1 MLSYLKIAFRNI
13 RKNGLYSFIN
23 LTGLTL
29 GLGVAI
35 TLFWIVRFEY
45 SFDRYHSKADRI
57 YRIRSADKFGE
68 LQSHVPQGVIKA
80 LKEQLPGVESAASLY
95 AQNEAGIKIGTA
107 IYSQKNIFFAPPAML
122 EMLDL
127 VWLEGSPAQSLS
139 EPGKAVI
146 DEETAGKLFNG
157 DAMGKT
163 FRYNNEMDLT
173 VSGIIK
179 KVPVNSEFPLAMVIS
194 WETLKKAREEFR
206 NENYWGGGDSM
217 NQGFVLLKKGA
228 DPEPANKILTDLVKT
243 HKDESTIASYE
254 LQPLADMHF
263 DTTKDPF
270 NYSIPAWTIYTL
282 ASIGLF
288 LIFIACINY
297 VNLATV
303 QSIQRGREIA
313 MRKVLGSGKTRLIFQ
328 FFGETAIL
336 VFAALLM
343 GSLLA
348 SRLIES
354 SSQLL
359 NTQAGESQVWGAGT
373 IVFLIV
379 LGLVVTFLA
388 GFYPAIVVSGFEPKR
403 ALQRAK
409 FIPVG
414 HGVSLRSGLVTL
426 QFVIAQV
433 LVICTLIG
441 IRQIRYFY
449 EKDLGFDKNDIV
461 TVAMPERGSS
471 HFRERFRQELMEYP
485 EIRDVAFGLTTPASK
500 RNHWWSAVSDPNLP
514 GGGETFRIQHIDT
527 NYFDF
532 FRIPLLAGRK
542 LTVVDT
548 TRGPGTS
555 VENTDVMIN
564 EKAARDLG
572 YRDLQKALGRRIE
585 VWGMKTTIVGVVK
598 DYNSEDLKSKL
609 IPHVYMYGSWN
620 FQLASIR
627 IDPHKKAAALAH
639 IGEKWKGIFPN
650 NYYKPS
656 FLEDDINGFYEN
668 EQKLTNF
675 LKLFAMIGIVI
686 GSLGLFGLVSFV
698 VTQRTKEIGVR
709 KVLGATGASIVSLL
723 SKDFLKLVLVAFAIA
738 SPIAW
743 YLMKQFLKEYTFKID
758 IEPWVFVLA
767 GAVST
772 GVALVTISV
781 QSIRA
786 AMMNPAESL
795 RGNE

>member
-1 MLSYLKIAFRNI
+1 MKGENGTKNLNINALSSLFPILPFLHPPLSKFKTMFSYLKIAFRNV

-45 SFDRYHSKADRI
+45 SFDRYHSKAERI
-57 YRIRSADKFGE
+57 YRIRSTDKFGE
-68 LQSHVPQGVIKA
+68 KQSHVPYGVIKV
-80 LKEQLPGVESAASLY
+80 LNEQLPGVENAGSLY

-107 IYSQKNIFFAPPAML
+107 IYSQENSFFAPPAML

-127 VWLEGSPAQSLS
+127 VWLEGSPVQSLS
-139 EPGKAVI
+139 EPGKVVI
-146 DEETAGKLFNG
+146 DDETAGKLFNG
-157 DAMGKT
+157 NAMGKS
-163 FRYNNEMDLT
+163 FRYNNDMDLT

-243 HKDESTIASYE
+243 HQDESTIASYE

-270 NYSIPAWTIYTL
+270 KYSVPAWTIYTL

-348 SRLIES
+348 SKLIGS

-388 GFYPAIVVSGFEPKR
+388 GFYPAI
-403 ALQRAK
+403 
-409 FIPVG
+409 PVLSRKELCR
-414 HGVSLRSGLVTL
+414 VQNRLRSGVG
-426 QFVIAQV
+426 FRCV
-433 LVICTLIG
+433 LV
-441 IRQIRYFY
+441 
-449 EKDLGFDKNDIV
+449 
-461 TVAMPERGSS
+461 
-471 HFRERFRQELMEYP
+471 
-485 EIRDVAFGLTTPASK
+485 
-500 RNHWWSAVSDPNLP
+500 W
-514 GGGETFRIQHIDT
+514 
-527 NYFDF
+527 
-532 FRIPLLAGRK
+532 
-542 LTVVDT
+542 
-548 TRGPGTS
+548 
-555 VENTDVMIN
+555 
-564 EKAARDLG
+564 
-572 YRDLQKALGRRIE
+572 
-585 VWGMKTTIVGVVK
+585 
-598 DYNSEDLKSKL
+598 
-609 IPHVYMYGSWN
+609 
-620 FQLASIR
+620 
-627 IDPHKKAAALAH
+627 
-639 IGEKWKGIFPN
+639 
-650 NYYKPS
+650 
-656 FLEDDINGFYEN
+656 
-668 EQKLTNF
+668 
-675 LKLFAMIGIVI
+675 
-686 GSLGLFGLVSFV
+686 
-698 VTQRTKEIGVR
+698 
-709 KVLGATGASIVSLL
+709 
-723 SKDFLKLVLVAFAIA
+723 
-738 SPIAW
+738 
-743 YLMKQFLKEYTFKID
+743 
-758 IEPWVFVLA
+758 
-767 GAVST
+767 
-772 GVALVTISV
+772 
-781 QSIRA
+781 
-786 AMMNPAESL
+786 
-795 RGNE
+795 